1 MGWFYPKKSA
11 EWKQERTLT
20 EQTMETASLS
30 LNLHLFVIFGIV
42 LGLLWL
48 SHYTT
53 YKAQQNHIALYVQLF
68 LSLSPI
74 LLILFLLSYSTC
86 RRLNFC
92 FMPSRHKSLQRAA
105 VSPWNL
111 AATTATVITLL
122 LIFILF

>member
-11 EWKQERTLT
+11 EWKQELTLT

-30 LNLHLFVIFGIV
+30 VNLHLFVIFGIV
-42 LGLLWL
+42 LSLLWL

-53 YKAQQNHIALYVQLF
+53 YKSQQNHIALYVQLL

-74 LLILFLLSYSTC
+74 LLILFLLSYSIC
-86 RRLNFC
+86 GRLNFC
-92 FMPSRHKSLQRAA
+92 FMPSTA

-111 AATTATVITLL
+111 AATIATVITLL

>member
-11 EWKQERTLT
+11 ECKHECTLT
-20 EQTMETASLS
+20 DKTMDTASLS

-42 LGLLWL
+42 LSLLWL

-68 LSLSPI
+68 LFLSPI

-86 RRLNFC
+86 GRINFC
-92 FMPSRHKSLQRAA
+92 FMSSRHKSLKRAT
-105 VSPWNL
+105 VSP
-111 AATTATVITLL
+111 
-122 LIFILF
+122 

>member
-11 EWKQERTLT
+11 ECKHECTLT
-20 EQTMETASLS
+20 EQTMDTSSLS

-42 LGLLWL
+42 LSLLWL

-68 LSLSPI
+68 LFLSPI
-74 LLILFLLSYSTC
+74 LLILLLSYSTC
-86 RRLNFC
+86 GRLNFC
-92 FMPSRHKSLQRAA
+92 FMSSRHESLKRAA
-105 VSPWNL
+105 VSSWNL
-111 AATTATVITLL
+111 AATTATVTTLL